1 MPHYLVQVAYTP
13 EAWATMSKNPQDRG
27 EQVRP
32 AIESLGGKLES
43 FHMCFGEYDVVAI
56 AEFPT
61 NADAAAF
68 AITATAGGAVRS
80 YRTTPLFEVS
90 ESLEAMRRSS
100 SSNYS
105 PPG

>member
-1 MPHYLVQVAYTP
+1 MSHFLIQVAYTP

-27 EQVRP
+27 ELVRP
-32 AIESLGGKLES
+32 AIEALGGRLES

-68 AITATAGGAVRS
+68 AISATAGGAVRS
-80 YRTTPLFEVS
+80 YRTTPLFEAS
-90 ESLEAMRRSS
+90 ESLEAMRRSGS
-100 SSNYS
+100 TSYT